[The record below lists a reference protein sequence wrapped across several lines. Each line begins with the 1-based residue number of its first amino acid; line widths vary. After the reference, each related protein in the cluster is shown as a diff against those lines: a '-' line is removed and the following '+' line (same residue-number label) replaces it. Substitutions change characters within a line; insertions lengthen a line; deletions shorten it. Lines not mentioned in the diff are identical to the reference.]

1 MKKLLPKVS
10 SLHTVS
16 LRIPIEEPGYQITRT
31 YFKGKLN
38 KNFIDSFDKNIEN
51 ISNNFKDVNYT
62 NLPLGS
68 KAYKYRKA
76 IAHILPNPYLKISK
90 NCFSTHEEIHQIIT
104 QAYISNVHAYC
115 YHSLL
120 AIKYIINKM

>member
-1 MKKLLPKVS
+1 MIDLSDIYKSTNFIRFLHSILPKFDEDI
-10 SLHTVS
+10 
-16 LRIPIEEPGYQITRT
+16 RNID
-31 YFKGKLN
+31 N
-38 KNFIDSFDKNIEN
+38 KNRKYKNIEN

-104 QAYISNVHAYC
+104 QI
-115 YHSLL
+115 
-120 AIKYIINKM
+120 